1 MKKGK
6 TQRRFVMNE
15 IFEKTIENN
24 KTLKA
29 IVVVHILL
37 AFLSGLVIG
46 MLISPNRDI
55 SIASHNKITKKSYRG
70 EEEDEDE

>member
-1 MKKGK
+1 
-6 TQRRFVMNE
+6 MNE

-37 AFLSGLVIG
+37 AFLGGLVIG

-55 SIASHNKITKKSYRG
+55 SIASQNKITKKSYRG

>member
-1 MKKGK
+1 
-6 TQRRFVMNE
+6 MNE

-55 SIASHNKITKKSYRG
+55 SIASHNKITKKSYCS

>member
-37 AFLSGLVIG
+37 AFFGFYHAESF
-46 MLISPNRDI
+46 
-55 SIASHNKITKKSYRG
+55 Y
-70 EEEDEDE
+70 